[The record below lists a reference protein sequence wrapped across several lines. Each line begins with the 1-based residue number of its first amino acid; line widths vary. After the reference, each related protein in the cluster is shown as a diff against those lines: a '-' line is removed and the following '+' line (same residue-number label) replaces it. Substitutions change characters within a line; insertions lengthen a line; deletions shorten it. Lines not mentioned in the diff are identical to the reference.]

1 MDFRIGTVDDTTT
14 FALLF
19 DAAGR
24 RIPSY
29 FWSQYAADGQ
39 SFFEFGRERI
49 RTDTEIKSYYKNW
62 HVFINKCNRTVL
74 HFCCWIAFCMNIG
87 NLLKF

>member
-1 MDFRIGTVDDTTT
+1 MDFRIGTADDATT
-14 FALLF
+14 FALIF

-39 SFFEFGRERI
+39 SFFEFGREKI
-49 RTDTEIKSYYKNW
+49 RTDTE
-62 HVFINKCNRTVL
+62 R
-74 HFCCWIAFCMNIG
+74 
-87 NLLKF
+87 